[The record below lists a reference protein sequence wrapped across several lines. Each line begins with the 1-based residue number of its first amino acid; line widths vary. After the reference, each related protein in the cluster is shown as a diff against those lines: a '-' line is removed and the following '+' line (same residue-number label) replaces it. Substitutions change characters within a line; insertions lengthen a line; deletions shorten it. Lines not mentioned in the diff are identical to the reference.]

1 MSVSGTYLKKD
12 PVTGDARSD
21 SVPSQ
26 DKNTFKH
33 FASFMA
39 QDVEYLIPL
48 DNDNFKKS
56 VITEELLNHIM
67 HGRQRSVLSFDYQ
80 KLEDEAQRLDRNL

>member
-1 MSVSGTYLKKD
+1 M
-12 PVTGDARSD
+12 TGDAQSN
-21 SVPSQ
+21 SVPED

-39 QDVEYLIPL
+39 DNETFLIPL

-56 VITEELLNHIM
+56 VITEELLNHII
-67 HGRQRSVLSFDYQ
+67 HGR
-80 KLEDEAQRLDRNL
+80 